1 MVLSDTVGYI
11 TLLGLTI
18 VFTSFAFVI
27 PDSLWRNLL
36 KFVAGL
42 FWMVMAVA
50 NFYFMGPNSFLA
62 VMSLPYAVFGM
73 LFIFMM
79 FREWLNE
86 KHQKPFLFDD

>member
-1 MVLSDTVGYI
+1 MVVSETVGYV

-27 PDSLWRNLL
+27 PDKLWRNLL

-42 FWMVMAVA
+42 FWMVMALA
-50 NFYFMGPNSFLA
+50 NFFYMGSEGFLI
-62 VMSLPYAVFGM
+62 VMSFPYAIFGM

-79 FREWLNE
+79 FREWLDE
-86 KHQKPFLFDD
+86 KKSKPFLFDD